1 MKTQGR
7 LSGYKTYIAAGLGAL
22 GAIAAYFTGDATL
35 MEAISNVMTFVT
47 AGFLRNGVA
56 KL

>member
-1 MKTQGR
+1 MKTQGS

-22 GAIAAYFTGDATL
+22 GAIAAHLMGDVSL
-35 MEAISNVMTFVT
+35 METINNVMTFVT
-47 AGFLRNGVA
+47 AAFIRNGVA

>member
-1 MKTQGR
+1 MKTQGI
-7 LSGYKTYIAAGLGAL
+7 LSGYKTHIAACLGAL
-22 GAIAAYFTGDATL
+22 GAIAAHLMGDASL
-35 MEAISNVMTFVT
+35 METINNVMVFVT